1 MVLVSVVMSS
11 YNHERY
17 IAESIES
24 VLNQTFRDFELIITD
39 DYSTDTSPKIIDSYK
54 QKDSRVN
61 AIFHSK
67 NMGITRTLNDGLDQI
82 HGKYVCFIDSDDL
95 WMKDKLEKQL
105 EIVKQDDTKLVW
117 SEGQIIDDQGQKTGQ
132 LFTEFLGAPTSKN
145 GDLFQPLLKE
155 QFILFQTLILKAE
168 YLKNLRFDAELN
180 YVNDHRLLVDL
191 AADHEFLFMP
201 EHLAKYRVHG
211 NNITFKKELE
221 WAKDKIRIRKYFLTA
236 YPERISQ
243 KAKADINYQIGFYL
257 SRLGKKAEAKQYYL
271 QALKI
276 DHAHVNSAL
285 YTALALTTGDG
296 VAGQLMVNSFNFTTG
311 LLDSLKSGGYSL
323 NGSFPLMSF
332 YSGFVA
338 VNLKRG
344 QTSKSVARRV
354 RFSRR
359 LR

>member
-1 MVLVSVVMSS
+1 MVFVSVVMSS
-11 YNHERY
+11 YNHEKY

-24 VLNQTFRDFELIITD
+24 VLNQTFTDFELIITD
-39 DYSTDTSPKIIDSYK
+39 DYSTDNSPKIIANYK
-54 QKDSRVN
+54 HRDSRVN
-61 AIFHSK
+61 AIFHGK
-67 NMGITRTLNDGLDQI
+67 NMGITRTLNDGLDQV

-95 WMKDKLEKQL
+95 WMENKLEKQL
-105 EIVKQDDTKLVW
+105 EILKQDDTKLVW
-117 SEGQIIDDQGQKTGQ
+117 SDGEIINGQGQNTGQ
-132 LFTEFLGAPTSKN
+132 LFTEFLGAPTRKS

-155 QFILFQTLILKAE
+155 QFILFQTLILEAE
-168 YLKNLRFDAELN
+168 YIKNLRFDAELN

-221 WAKDKIRIRKYFLTA
+221 WAKDKIRIRKYFLTT
-236 YPERISQ
+236 YPDRISL
-243 KAKADINYQIGFYL
+243 KTKADINYQIGFYL

-285 YTALALTTGDG
+285 YTALALTTGNG
-296 VAGQLMVNSFNFTTG
+296 IAGQLMVNSYNFTAG

-323 NGSFPLMSF
+323 NGNFPMVNF

-338 VNLKRG
+338 VSLKRG
-344 QTSKSVARRV
+344 QTLKSVDRRA